1 MHVHQESYNQV
12 LTKDWTC
19 TSLSLVFYL
28 CPTHWIC
35 RVYYMF
41 WRLLWQCC
49 IQRSP
54 WQNKQTNSLPLDRY
68 RDYSFPNGHPHIRRR
83 WYHYWATHCENW
95 TPHSSPIMK
104 YPRKIISK
112 LRITQIILRKCLFLS
127 ILDESITN
135 TLIQKSKH
143 QR

>member
-35 RVYYMF
+35 HVYYMF
-41 WRLLWQCC
+41 WRLLQQCS
-49 IQRSP
+49 IQISP
-54 WQNKQTNSLPLDRY
+54 WQNKQTNSLTPNRY
-68 RDYSFPNGHPHIRRR
+68 IDYCVPNEHAHIYIYMPKIVSLLSNTL
-83 WYHYWATHCENW
+83 WKW

-104 YPRKIISK
+104 YPHKSINK
-112 LRITQIILRKCLFLS
+112 LHITQINLRNVYLCPS
-127 ILDESITN
+127 
-135 TLIQKSKH
+135 
-143 QR
+143 